1 MLYNSKCLHLIH
13 FLKIVMITFVFKCRY
28 YHKTQLIQ
36 GRIKESVVIN
46 YLLDTNDA
54 NITENKMFCFIIQL
68 ND

>member
-1 MLYNSKCLHLIH
+1 MLTFNTF

-36 GRIKESVVIN
+36 GRIKVLVVIN
-46 YLLDTNDA
+46 YLLDTYDA
-54 NITENKMFCFIIQL
+54 NITENKMFCFILQL